1 MSFSITVLG
10 SSAATPTSKRN
21 PTSVLVNLNHD
32 YYLMDCGEGTQL
44 QLRRIKFKIQ
54 RIKKIFISHLHGDHY
69 FGLIGLISTLH
80 LLGRKNE
87 LDIYG
92 PAGLKEIIDMQLT
105 ASETILCYP
114 LYFHPTDPDTPHQL
128 FENENH
134 FVKSF
139 PLDHR
144 IPTTGFLFA
153 EKQKPR
159 KLNKKLLYFEDVKVD
174 DILRIKAGADY
185 ISKSGKVY
193 PNKEI
198 TEPPPAARSFAF
210 CSDTRYNEA
219 IIPNVMGVNL
229 LYHEAT
235 FMQDMKSVAREKF
248 HSTAADAAT
257 IAKKAQVEKLLIG
270 HFSARYRDLDQLLAE
285 ATAIFPRTLLS
296 QDCTEYEI

>member
-1 MSFSITVLG
+1 
-10 SSAATPTSKRN
+10 
-21 PTSVLVNLNHD
+21 
-32 YYLMDCGEGTQL
+32 MDCGEGTQL

-87 LDIYG
+87 LDVYG
-92 PAGLKEIIDMQLT
+92 PPALKKILDIQLD

-114 LYFHPTDPDTPHQL
+114 LNFIPTDPEKPQQI
-128 FENENH
+128 FENDNH
-134 FVKSF
+134 IVKSF

-159 KLNKKLLYFEDVKVD
+159 KLKKKLLFFEDVEVD
-174 DILRIKAGADY
+174 DILRIKSGEDY
-185 ISKSGKVY
+185 VSKSGKIY
-193 PNKEI
+193 PNEEI
-198 TEPPPAARSFAF
+198 TEPSPPAKSFAF
-210 CSDTRYNEA
+210 CSDTRYSEA
-219 IIPNVMGVNL
+219 IIPNLHGVDV

-235 FMQDMKSVAREKF
+235 FMQDMKNVAREKF
-248 HSTAADAAT
+248 HSTAAEAAT
-257 IAKKAQVEKLLIG
+257 IAKKAQVGKLLIG

-285 ATAIFPRTLLS
+285 ATAIFPHTLLS
-296 QDCTEYEI
+296 QDCAEYEV